1 MDGLVIVLM
10 DDDPFDVLVNYANR
24 DEQSVIF
31 REELAVIEADY
42 KDRLQV
48 VYLYDNVD
56 GYLSVP
62 LL

>member
-1 MDGLVIVLM
+1 MIVLM

>member
-1 MDGLVIVLM
+1 M